1 MKVQVA
7 FDLSANGVGNYFTL
21 NDSTRGVLDGATY
34 VLAGDVLVDLTS
46 RVRSVQ
52 VKRGRNRQLG
62 RFTAGAA
69 NVTFDNRDRYLD
81 PTYLATIGTRTNLVT
96 NPSFELDTTGWEI
109 VGTGSILLSST
120 SQFGSKSAQL
130 TLTSVNNGNGISTSD
145 GYRFPI
151 TAGSTY
157 TVSVYVLLD
166 SSSAA
171 VSSLDIDWREFSEQ
185 SGGTELLA
193 SDGTNT
199 GISSSAWTRLS
210 RTVTAVNNAW
220 GDITIGF
227 GASQA
232 AGTRIIYFDAVLVEQ
247 SSTLQPYFDGTNEDG
262 SIRMVTQGWNGTA
275 NASTSTITY
284 YVPGTGSPY
293 SGSIVPGKRVEIE
306 HAGFPMYAG
315 NVADWNLSYDI
326 GGDSTAEASCT
337 DGLASIANQVVTAGT
352 ATAQLTGAR
361 IGAYLT
367 DVGWS
372 TTARAIS
379 AGQATL
385 GADVIGQNEN
395 AMTYLSAAVDSDPG
409 ALFVGKTGLMTFRD
423 RNDLQSFTSGATFGP
438 SAIPFIGVQVQYGA
452 ETLYP
457 TVIVNY
463 WGGTAVAQVTA
474 TDATAA
480 SLYGNADL
488 TVDTLLGSNT
498 DASLLANYLVG
509 RYANPLFRVQS
520 LTVALHGITSDQVTT
535 VLGLELGDMI
545 LLDGWTPNGVGSAI
559 TQYLTIE
566 GIEHQADPATHFVT
580 FTLSQAQASFQLD
593 SAIFGVLDEDRIGF

>member
-7 FDLSANGVGNYFTL
+7 FDLSANGIGNYFTL
-21 NDSTRGVLDGATY
+21 DDPVKGVLDNTTY
-34 VLAGDVLVDLTS
+34 VLAGDVLVDLTD

-52 VKRGRNRQLG
+52 VKRGRNLQLG

-69 NVTFDNRDRYLD
+69 NITFDNRDRYLD

-96 NPSFELDTTGWEI
+96 NPSFEVGTTGWSV
-109 VGTGSILLSST
+109 VGVAGTISRDT
-120 SQFGSKSAQL
+120 SQYQFGGSSAKN
-130 TLTSVNNGNGISTSD
+130 TLTANGGAN
-145 GYRFPI
+145 P
-151 TAGSTY
+151 TY
-157 TVSVYVLLD
+157 F
-166 SSSAA
+166 
-171 VSSLDIDWREFSEQ
+171 VSSV
-185 SGGTELLA
+185 
-193 SDGTNT
+193 T
-199 GISSSAWTRLS
+199 GISAGLSYAFSFYGRVNRAANISAYINFLDAGNNLVGQSYSGLVAVSANTWTRAS
-210 RTVTAVNNAW
+210 TSMTAPAGTVKVDIYATLWSANI
-220 GDITIGF
+220 GDIF
-227 GASQA
+227 WMD
-232 AGTRIIYFDAVLVEQ
+232 AGLLEQ
-247 SSTLQPYFDGTNEDG
+247 SSNLQPYFDGTSRDG
-262 SIRMVTQGWNGTA
+262 SIRSVTQAWNGTA

-306 HAGFPMYAG
+306 HAGLAMYTG
-315 NVADWNLSYDI
+315 NVADWNLDYDI

-337 DGLASIANQVVTAGT
+337 DGLSSIANQVVTAGT

-367 DVGWS
+367 DIGWS

-385 GADVIGQNEN
+385 GADVIDANTN
-395 AMTYLSAAVDSDPG
+395 AITYLTAAVDSDPG

-423 RNDLQSFTSGATFGP
+423 RNDLQSFTTGATFGP
-438 SAIPFIGVQVQYGA
+438 SAIPFIGIQVQYGA

-463 WGGTAVAQVTA
+463 WGGTAVAQVTS

-498 DASLLANYLVG
+498 DASALAGYLLG
-509 RYANPLFRVQS
+509 RYANPVYRVES
-520 LTVALHGITSDQVTT
+520 LTVALHGITTAQVTS
-535 VLGLELGDMI
+535 VLNLELGDMI

-580 FTLSQAQASFQLD
+580 FTLSQTQASFQLD
-593 SAIFGVLDEDRIGF
+593 SSDFGVLDDDRLGF

>member
-7 FDLSANGVGNYFTL
+7 FDLSANGVGDYFTL
-21 NDSTRGVLDGATY
+21 DDTTKGVLDNATY
-34 VLAGDVLVDLTS
+34 VLGGDVLVDLTD

-52 VKRGRNRQLG
+52 VKRGRNLQLG

-81 PTYLATIGTRTNLVT
+81 PLY
-96 NPSFELDTTGWEI
+96 
-109 VGTGSILLSST
+109 T
-120 SQFGSKSAQL
+120 S
-130 TLTSVNNGNGISTSD
+130 
-145 GYRFPI
+145 
-151 TAGSTY
+151 
-157 TVSVYVLLD
+157 
-166 SSSAA
+166 
-171 VSSLDIDWREFSEQ
+171 
-185 SGGTELLA
+185 
-193 SDGTNT
+193 
-199 GISSSAWTRLS
+199 
-210 RTVTAVNNAW
+210 
-220 GDITIGF
+220 
-227 GASQA
+227 
-232 AGTRIIYFDAVLVEQ
+232 
-247 SSTLQPYFDGTNEDG
+247 
-262 SIRMVTQGWNGTA
+262 
-275 NASTSTITY
+275 
-284 YVPGTGSPY
+284 SPY
-293 SGSIVPGKRVEIE
+293 NGSIVPGKQVQIE
-306 HAGFPMYAG
+306 HLSFPMFTG

-372 TTARAIS
+372 TTARALS

-385 GADVIGQNEN
+385 GADVIDANTN
-395 AMTYLSAAVDSDPG
+395 AITYLTAAVDSDPG

-438 SAIPFIGVQVQYGA
+438 SAIPFVGIQVQYGA

-463 WGGTAVAQVTA
+463 WGGTAVAQVTS

-498 DASLLANYLVG
+498 DASALAGYLLG
-509 RYANPLFRVQS
+509 RYANPVYRVES
-520 LTVALHGITSDQVTT
+520 LTVALHGITTAQVTS
-535 VLGLELGDMI
+535 VLNLELGDMI

-559 TQYLTIE
+559 SQYLTIE
-566 GIEHQADPATHFVT
+566 GIEHQADPAAHFVT

>member
-1 MKVQVA
+1 MKVSVA
-7 FDLSANGVGNYFTL
+7 FDLSANGIGDYFTL
-21 NDSTRGVLDGATY
+21 DDTTKGVLDNVTY
-34 VLAGDVLVDLTS
+34 VLGGDVLVDLTD
-46 RVRSVQ
+46 RVRSLQ
-52 VKRGRNRQLG
+52 VKRGRNLQLG

-81 PTYLATIGTRTNLVT
+81 PLY
-96 NPSFELDTTGWEI
+96 
-109 VGTGSILLSST
+109 T
-120 SQFGSKSAQL
+120 S
-130 TLTSVNNGNGISTSD
+130 
-145 GYRFPI
+145 
-151 TAGSTY
+151 
-157 TVSVYVLLD
+157 
-166 SSSAA
+166 
-171 VSSLDIDWREFSEQ
+171 
-185 SGGTELLA
+185 
-193 SDGTNT
+193 
-199 GISSSAWTRLS
+199 
-210 RTVTAVNNAW
+210 
-220 GDITIGF
+220 
-227 GASQA
+227 
-232 AGTRIIYFDAVLVEQ
+232 
-247 SSTLQPYFDGTNEDG
+247 
-262 SIRMVTQGWNGTA
+262 
-275 NASTSTITY
+275 
-284 YVPGTGSPY
+284 SPY
-293 SGSIVPGKRVEIE
+293 NGSIVPGKQVQIE
-306 HAGFPMYAG
+306 HVGFPMFTG
-315 NVADWNLSYDI
+315 NVADWNLNYDI

-385 GADVIGQNEN
+385 GADVIDANTN
-395 AMTYLSAAVDSDPG
+395 AVTYLTAAVDSDPG

-498 DASLLANYLVG
+498 DASALAGYLLG
-509 RYANPLFRVQS
+509 RYANPVYRVES
-520 LTVALHGITSDQVTT
+520 LTVALHGITTAQVTT
-535 VLGLELGDMI
+535 VLNLELGDMI
-545 LLDGWTPNGVGSAI
+545 LLDGWIPNGVGSAI
-559 TQYLTIE
+559 SQYLTIE

-593 SAIFGVLDEDRIGF
+593 SAIFGVLDEDRIGY

>member
-7 FDLSANGVGNYFTL
+7 FDLSANGIGNYFTL
-21 NDSTRGVLDGATY
+21 DDPVKGVLDNTTY
-34 VLAGDVLVDLTS
+34 VLAGDVLVDLTD
-46 RVRSVQ
+46 RVRAVQ

-69 NVTFDNRDRYLD
+69 NITFDNRDRYLD

-96 NPSFELDTTGWEI
+96 NPSFEMDTTGW
-109 VGTGSILLSST
+109 
-120 SQFGSKSAQL
+120 FGSNTSSVLSRISTDSVFGTSCLQIQRITTSGNLGAQVASGAAGAAGTMSVIPGNAYSWSAWVK
-130 TLTSVNNGNGISTSD
+130 TSVLRSCDVQIEWQT
-145 GYRFPI
+145 
-151 TAGSTY
+151 
-157 TVSVYVLLD
+157 
-166 SSSAA
+166 
-171 VSSLDIDWREFSEQ
+171 
-185 SGGTELLA
+185 SGGVALSIDQA
-193 SDGTNT
+193 SATSVSP
-199 GISSSAWTRLS
+199 GIWTRLS
-210 RTVTAVNNAW
+210 LTATAPASSALVRAVVRILSADVNE
-220 GDITIGF
+220 IGYVD
-227 GASQA
+227 A
-232 AGTRIIYFDAVLVEQ
+232 AVFEQ
-247 SSTLQPYFDGTNEDG
+247 SSTLQPYFDGTSRDG
-262 SIRMVTQGWNGTA
+262 SIRMVTQAWNGTA

-284 YVPGTGSPY
+284 YIPGTGSPY

-385 GADVIGQNEN
+385 GADVIDANTN
-395 AMTYLSAAVDSDPG
+395 AVTYLTAAVDSDPG
-409 ALFVGKTGLMTFRD
+409 ALFIGKTGLMTFRD

-438 SAIPFIGVQVQYGA
+438 SAIPFVGIAVEYGA

-509 RYANPLFRVQS
+509 RYANPVYRVES
-520 LTVALHGITSDQVTT
+520 LTVALHGITTAQVTS
-535 VLGLELGDMI
+535 VLNLELGDMI
-545 LLDGWTPNGVGSAI
+545 LLDGWIPNGVGSAI
-559 TQYLTIE
+559 SQYLTIE

>member
-1 MKVQVA
+1 MKISVA
-7 FDLSANGVGNYFTL
+7 FDLSANGIGNYFTL
-21 NDSTRGVLDGATY
+21 DDPVKGVLDNTTY

-52 VKRGRNRQLG
+52 VKRGRNRQLA

-81 PTYLATIGTRTNLVT
+81 PLY
-96 NPSFELDTTGWEI
+96 
-109 VGTGSILLSST
+109 
-120 SQFGSKSAQL
+120 
-130 TLTSVNNGNGISTSD
+130 
-145 GYRFPI
+145 
-151 TAGSTY
+151 
-157 TVSVYVLLD
+157 
-166 SSSAA
+166 
-171 VSSLDIDWREFSEQ
+171 VSS
-185 SGGTELLA
+185 
-193 SDGTNT
+193 
-199 GISSSAWTRLS
+199 
-210 RTVTAVNNAW
+210 
-220 GDITIGF
+220 
-227 GASQA
+227 
-232 AGTRIIYFDAVLVEQ
+232 
-247 SSTLQPYFDGTNEDG
+247 PY
-262 SIRMVTQGWNGTA
+262 
-275 NASTSTITY
+275 Y
-284 YVPGTGSPY
+284 
-293 SGSIVPGKRVEIE
+293 GSIVPGKQVQIE

-423 RNDLQSFTSGATFGP
+423 RNDLQSFTTGATFGP
-438 SAIPFIGVQVQYGA
+438 SAIPFVDIAVEYGA

-457 TVIVNY
+457 TVNVNY
-463 WGGTAVAQVTA
+463 WGGTAVAQVSA

-480 SLYGNADL
+480 AAYGNADL
-488 TVDTLLGSNT
+488 TVDTLLGSNA
-498 DASLLANYLVG
+498 DAGSLANYLVG
-509 RYANPLFRVQS
+509 RYGNPVYRVES

-593 SAIFGVLDEDRIGF
+593 SAIFGVLDEDRLGF

>member
-1 MKVQVA
+1 MMKVSVA
-7 FDLSANGVGNYFTL
+7 FDLSANGIGNYFTL
-21 NDSTRGVLDGATY
+21 DDPVKGVLDNTTY

-62 RFTAGAA
+62 RHTAGAA

-96 NPSFELDTTGWEI
+96 NPSFEVDVSGYSMGGGSAFARTT
-109 VGTGSILLSST
+109 SDAR
-120 SQFGSKSAQL
+120 FGSACALVTK
-130 TLTSVNNGNGISTSD
+130 
-145 GYRFPI
+145 
-151 TAGSTY
+151 
-157 TVSVYVLLD
+157 
-166 SSSAA
+166 SSASRVLFYNNDGTQTPVA
-171 VSSLDIDWREFSEQ
+171 AAGASYTFSAYVRVPLGNESTPLRVWIDWRTAA
-185 SGGTELLA
+185 SGYSGATTGAIQTVSA
-193 SDGTNT
+193 SDG
-199 GISSSAWTRLS
+199 WVRLS
-210 RTVTAVNNAW
+210 VTGSAPATTTWATFYVIQE
-220 GDITIGF
+220 G
-227 GASQA
+227 
-232 AGTRIIYFDAVLVEQ
+232 AGTAGQTWIADGLLFEQ
-247 SSTLQPYFDGTNEDG
+247 SSTLQPYFDGTYEDG
-262 SIRMVTQGWNGTA
+262 SIRSVTQAWNGTA

-293 SGSIVPGKRVEIE
+293 SGSIVPGKQVEIE

-372 TTARAIS
+372 STARAIS

-385 GADVIGQNEN
+385 GADVIGANTN
-395 AMTYLSAAVDSDPG
+395 AVTYLSAAVDSDPG

-423 RNDLQSFTSGATFGP
+423 RNDLQSFTTGATFGP
-438 SAIPFIGVQVQYGA
+438 SAIPFVDIAVEYGA

-457 TVIVNY
+457 TINVNY

-498 DASLLANYLVG
+498 DASALAGYLLG
-509 RYANPLFRVQS
+509 RYANPVYRVES
-520 LTVALHGITSDQVTT
+520 LTVALHGITTAQVTS
-535 VLGLELGDMI
+535 VLNLELGDMI

-593 SAIFGVLDEDRIGF
+593 SAIFGVLDEDRIGY

>member
-1 MKVQVA
+1 MMKVSVA

-21 NDSTRGVLDGATY
+21 NDTTKGVLDNATY
-34 VLAGDVLVDLTS
+34 VLGGDVLVDLTD

-96 NPSFELDTTGWEI
+96 NPSFEDSAGSWTNSTAFGSVTRSTVRAYLGTASVVSDRGAGTGDDYAEYFISGLTGGTTYIFSAYVFLPTGYVASNTYLSRPPIWL
-109 VGTGSILLSST
+109 VNYTGSIVVSAPTFDYTKTNQWQRVSATITLPSAST
-120 SQFGSKSAQL
+120 GFNIRLNLPTG
-130 TLTSVNNGNGISTSD
+130 GG
-145 GYRFPI
+145 
-151 TAGSTY
+151 
-157 TVSVYVLLD
+157 VYVDSMLL
-166 SSSAA
+166 
-171 VSSLDIDWREFSEQ
+171 E
-185 SGGTELLA
+185 
-193 SDGTNT
+193 T
-199 GISSSAWTRLS
+199 G
-210 RTVTAVNNAW
+210 
-220 GDITIGF
+220 
-227 GASQA
+227 
-232 AGTRIIYFDAVLVEQ
+232 
-247 SSTLQPYFDGTNEDG
+247 STLQPYFDGTSRDG
-262 SIRMVTQGWNGTA
+262 SIRMVTQAWNGTA

-315 NVADWNLSYDI
+315 NVADWNLNYDI

-385 GADVIGQNEN
+385 GADVIGANEN

-423 RNDLQSFTSGATFGP
+423 RNDLQSFTTGATFGP
-438 SAIPFIGVQVQYGA
+438 SAIPFVDIAVEYGA

-457 TVIVNY
+457 TINVNY

-498 DASLLANYLVG
+498 DASALAGYLLG
-509 RYANPLFRVQS
+509 RYANPVYRVES

-535 VLGLELGDMI
+535 VLNLELGDMI

-559 TQYLTIE
+559 SQYLTIE

-580 FTLSQAQASFQLD
+580 FTLSQTQASFQLD
-593 SAIFGVLDEDRIGF
+593 SSDFGVLDEDRIGF

>member
-1 MKVQVA
+1 MKVSVA

-21 NDSTRGVLDGATY
+21 DDPVKGVLDNTTY

-62 RFTAGAA
+62 RHTAGAA
-69 NVTFDNRDRYLD
+69 NITFDNRDRYLD

-96 NPSFELDTTGWEI
+96 NPSFEVDTTGWTAS
-109 VGTGSILLSST
+109 GASISRQT
-120 SQFGSKSAQL
+120 TQARFGSASLRLISA
-130 TLTSVNNGNGISTSD
+130 TIGHGAYTRV
-145 GYRFPI
+145 PV
-151 TAGSTY
+151 TAGTTY
-157 TVSVYVLLD
+157 YISGYIFLETSPADRFDIYVVWINSGGGTISASEGSGPDVEKVIEAGSWNRFFSAFTPPSGAVNADVYFRQLNYTDPASQTWYLD
-166 SSSAA
+166 S
-171 VSSLDIDWREFSEQ
+171 
-185 SGGTELLA
+185 
-193 SDGTNT
+193 
-199 GISSSAWTRLS
+199 
-210 RTVTAVNNAW
+210 
-220 GDITIGF
+220 
-227 GASQA
+227 
-232 AGTRIIYFDAVLVEQ
+232 VLVETG
-247 SSTLQPYFDGTNEDG
+247 STLEPYFDGTSRDG
-262 SIRMVTQGWNGTA
+262 SIRSVTQAWNGTA

-306 HAGFPMYAG
+306 HAGFAMYTG

-385 GADVIGQNEN
+385 GADVIGANTN
-395 AMTYLSAAVDSDPG
+395 AVTYLSAAVDSDPG

-423 RNDLQSFTSGATFGP
+423 RNDLQSFTTGATFGP
-438 SAIPFIGVQVQYGA
+438 SAIPFVDIAVEYGA

-457 TVIVNY
+457 TINVNY
-463 WGGTAVAQVTA
+463 WGGTAVAQVTS

-535 VLGLELGDMI
+535 VLDLELGDMI
-545 LLDGWTPNGVGSAI
+545 LLDGWIPNGVGSAI
-559 TQYLTIE
+559 SQYLTIE
-566 GIEHQADPATHFVT
+566 GIEHQVDPATHFVT

-593 SAIFGVLDEDRIGF
+593 SAIFGVLDVNRLGF

>member
-1 MKVQVA
+1 MMKVSVA

-21 NDSTRGVLDGATY
+21 DDPVKGVLDNTTY
-34 VLAGDVLVDLTS
+34 VLAGDVLVDLTD

-96 NPSFELDTTGWEI
+96 NPSFEVDTTGWSTFSSGRTTAQSYFG
-109 VGTGSILLSST
+109 VAAGSCT
-120 SQFGSKSAQL
+120 PP
-130 TLTSVNNGNGISTSD
+130 TSVNYGALQTST
-145 GYRFPI
+145 I
-151 TAGSTY
+151 
-157 TVSVYVLLD
+157 
-166 SSSAA
+166 A
-171 VSSLDIDWREFSEQ
+171 VSPSVPYIASAYVKAVTLPANRSRGGLQIVWYTAASAYITETATTAFVVGDWARMSVAATAPATAAFAIVRLYATTDSATNFSTTGEWY
-185 SGGTELLA
+185 GDAFLL
-193 SDGTNT
+193 
-199 GISSSAWTRLS
+199 
-210 RTVTAVNNAW
+210 
-220 GDITIGF
+220 
-227 GASQA
+227 
-232 AGTRIIYFDAVLVEQ
+232 EQ
-247 SSTLQPYFDGTNEDG
+247 SSTLQPYFDGTSRDG

-306 HAGFPMYAG
+306 HAGFAMYTG

-326 GGDSTAEASCT
+326 SGDSTAEASCT

-385 GADVIGQNEN
+385 GADVIGANTN
-395 AMTYLSAAVDSDPG
+395 AVTYLSAAVDSDPG

-423 RNDLQSFTSGATFGP
+423 RNDLQSFTTGATFGP
-438 SAIPFIGVQVQYGA
+438 SAIPFVDIAVEYGA

-457 TVIVNY
+457 TVNVNY
-463 WGGTAVAQVTA
+463 WGGTAVAQVSA

-520 LTVALHGITSDQVTT
+520 LTVGLHGITSAQVTT

-559 TQYLTIE
+559 SQYLTIE

-580 FTLSQAQASFQLD
+580 FTLSQTQASFQLD
-593 SAIFGVLDEDRIGF
+593 SSDFGVLDDDRLGF

>member
-1 MKVQVA
+1 MMKVSVA
-7 FDLSANGVGNYFTL
+7 FDLSANGIGNYFTL
-21 NDSTRGVLDGATY
+21 DDPVKGVLDNTTY
-34 VLAGDVLVDLTS
+34 VLAGDVLVDLTD

-69 NVTFDNRDRYLD
+69 NITFDNRDRYLD

-96 NPSFELDTTGWEI
+96 NPSFEVDTTGW
-109 VGTGSILLSST
+109 
-120 SQFGSKSAQL
+120 
-130 TLTSVNNGNGISTSD
+130 TSVGGAAATMSRDTTLAVFGASCMKCVAGGSGNMNVRSSISVSSAATP
-145 GYRFPI
+145 G
-151 TAGSTY
+151 
-157 TVSVYVLLD
+157 SVYVA
-166 SSSAA
+166 SAFA
-171 VSSLDIDWREFSEQ
+171 YSATTSRTTDLTIRFHDAS
-185 SGGTELLA
+185 GTELSA
-193 SDGTNT
+193 SSGGSVASTV
-199 GISSSAWTRLS
+199 GSWTRLS
-210 RTVTAVNNAW
+210 YSATAP
-220 GDITIGF
+220 
-227 GASQA
+227 
-232 AGTRIIYFDAVLVEQ
+232 AGTVSVSVSVRWYAVVLNEVHYVDSVLIETG
-247 SSTLQPYFDGTNEDG
+247 STLQPYFDGTYEDG
-262 SIRMVTQGWNGTA
+262 SIRMVSQGWNGTA

-372 TTARAIS
+372 STARAIS

-385 GADVIGQNEN
+385 GADVIGANTN
-395 AMTYLSAAVDSDPG
+395 AVTYLSAAVDSDPG

-423 RNDLQSFTSGATFGP
+423 RNDLQSFTTGATFGP
-438 SAIPFIGVQVQYGA
+438 SAIPFVDIAVEYGA

-457 TVIVNY
+457 TVNVNY

-498 DASLLANYLVG
+498 DASALAGYLLG
-509 RYANPLFRVQS
+509 RYANPVYRVES
-520 LTVALHGITSDQVTT
+520 LTVALHGITTAQVTS
-535 VLGLELGDMI
+535 VLNLELGDMI
-545 LLDGWTPNGVGSAI
+545 LLDGWIPNGVGSAI
-559 TQYLTIE
+559 SQYLTIE

-580 FTLSQAQASFQLD
+580 FTLSQTQAAFQLD